1 MQGAACLS
9 EAAAAGR
16 RDSGRLAG
24 KVALVT
30 GAGRGIGRA
39 IAQALAEEGAAVSLL
54 ARTAAELEQTAAEL
68 RAQGRRALA
77 VEADVSDP
85 AAVERALERT
95 LAALG
100 GIHILVN
107 NAAVLG
113 PVGPLAD
120 NDPKAWIQTVQV
132 NLVGPYLCSRAVLP
146 EMMRQRWG
154 RIINLSGGGATGPRR
169 YFSAYAASK
178 AALVRLTETLAEEVR
193 GYNIQVNAIAP
204 GAVHTRML
212 EEILQAGARAGQAAL
227 EEARRQ
233 IARRAQPDRAAEL
246 AVFLASE
253 ESRGLTG
260 KLISA
265 PHDDW
270 ERWDAERIGQLMS
283 APWLALRRLDAY
295 TIGSLTEATGQLCEL
310 AWRVAG

>member
-1 MQGAACLS
+1 
-9 EAAAAGR
+9 
-16 RDSGRLAG
+16 
-24 KVALVT
+24 
-30 GAGRGIGRA
+30 
-39 IAQALAEEGAAVSLL
+39 VSLL